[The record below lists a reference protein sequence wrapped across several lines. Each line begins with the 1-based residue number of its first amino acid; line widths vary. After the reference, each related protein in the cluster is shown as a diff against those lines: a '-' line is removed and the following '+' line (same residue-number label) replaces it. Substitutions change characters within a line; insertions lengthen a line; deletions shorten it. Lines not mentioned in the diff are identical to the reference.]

1 MAYGGAVTR
10 DRDQS
15 ESATGPVVL
24 GLPGVRVRTL
34 LTIRW
39 IAIIG
44 QLVTLIIVGVVLNYP
59 LSVWPILAALAAS
72 VAVNVGS
79 MLLHPAKAYLTGR
92 EATVHLAF
100 DLLQLAVLL
109 YLTGGLTNPFS
120 MLILVPVTISA
131 TLLSLRN
138 TVFLFLL
145 GTACLSALSV
155 SHLPLPW
162 PGEPLTLPVVY
173 RVGQW
178 AALVLGM
185 AFLTAYAWQVSA
197 EGRRRQ
203 LALVATQTALARE
216 QKMSALGSL
225 AAAAAHELGGPL
237 GTITL
242 IAREL
247 DDQLGNDPDFGS
259 DVGLLKAE
267 AARCREILVGIARR
281 AEAEQPFPA
290 LPLDTLMHEVF
301 QPFEGRNINLSINFT
316 NKTKDERPLTVARS
330 PELMHGLANLVSN
343 AVRHAATMVTA
354 DITEDRDLVC
364 VRIRDDGDGFDPVLL
379 PRLGEPYLGPSQ
391 SFSGGTGLGI
401 FIATTLLERTGATLS
416 FTNRDEGGAQ
426 VEICWPRRTFSA
438 EEIRP

>member
-15 ESATGPVVL
+15 EAATGPLVL

-44 QLVTLIIVGVVLNYP
+44 QLVTLVIVGLVLQYP
-59 LSVWPILAALAAS
+59 LPVWPILAALAAS
-72 VAVNVGS
+72 VAVNIGS

-92 EATVHLAF
+92 EATIHLAF

-109 YLTGGLTNPFS
+109 YLTGGLINPFS

-145 GTACLSALSV
+145 ATACLSALSV

-162 PGEPLTLPVVY
+162 PGEALTLPVGY

-178 AALVLGM
+178 VALVLGM
-185 AFLTAYAWQVSA
+185 AFLAAYAWQVSA

-259 DVGLLKAE
+259 DIRLLRDE

-301 QPFEGRNINLSINFT
+301 QPFEGRNIDLSVSFT
-316 NKTKDERPLTVARS
+316 NKTKDARPLTVARS

-343 AVRHAATMVTA
+343 AVRHAGTLVAA
-354 DITEDRDLVC
+354 EITEDRDLVC
-364 VRIRDDGDGFDPVLL
+364 LRIWDDGEGFDPVLL

-391 SFSGGTGLGI
+391 SGSGGTGLGI

-426 VEICWPRRTFSA
+426 VDICWPRRTFSA

>member
-10 DRDQS
+10 NMNQN
-15 ESATGPVVL
+15 EAAPAGPLVL

-39 IAIIG
+39 IAIVG
-44 QLVTLIIVGVVLNYP
+44 QFMALVIVGLVLKYP
-59 LSVWPILAALAAS
+59 LPIWPTLAAVAAS
-72 VAVNVGS
+72 VAVNLGS
-79 MLLHPAKAYLTGR
+79 TLLHPAKAYLTGR

-100 DLLQLAVLL
+100 DLLQLSVLL
-109 YLTGGLTNPFS
+109 YLTGGLTNPFAV
-120 MLILVPVTISA
+120 LILVPVTISS

-145 GTACLSALSV
+145 ATACLTALSF

-162 PGEPLTLPVVY
+162 PGEPLTLPVAY

-178 AALVLGM
+178 MALAFGM

-203 LALVATQTALARE
+203 QALVATQTALARE
-216 QKMSALGSL
+216 QKMSELGSL

-259 DVGLLKAE
+259 DIRLLRDE

-281 AEAEQPFPA
+281 AEAEQPFPV
-290 LPLDTLMHEVF
+290 LPLDTLMNEVF
-301 QPFEGRNINLSINFT
+301 QPFEGREIDLSVT
-316 NKTKDERPLTVARS
+316 YASGALTERRLTAARS

-343 AVRHAATMVTA
+343 AVRHARTLVAA
-354 DITEDRDLVC
+354 EIREDRDFVC
-364 VRIRDDGDGFDPVLL
+364 LSIRDDGEGFDPDLL
-379 PRLGEPYLGPSQ
+379 PRLGEPYLGPSR
-391 SFSGGTGLGI
+391 SGSGGTGLGI
-401 FIATTLLERTGATLS
+401 FIATTLLERTGATLT
-416 FTNRDEGGAQ
+416 FANRAEGGAK
-426 VEICWPRRTFSA
+426 VDICWPRRTFSA
-438 EEIRP
+438 EET

>member
-1 MAYGGAVTR
+1 MAYSEAVTR
-10 DRDQS
+10 DKEQS
-15 ESATGPVVL
+15 ELSAEPLAL

-44 QLVTLIIVGVVLNYP
+44 QLVTLLIVGVVLKYP
-59 LSVWPILAALAAS
+59 LPFWPTLAALAAS

-79 MLLHPAKAYLTGR
+79 MLYHSPKDYLTGR
-92 EATVHLAF
+92 EASVHLAF
-100 DLLQLAVLL
+100 DLLQLSVLL

-120 MLILVPVTISA
+120 VLVVVPVTISS
-131 TLLSLRN
+131 TLLSQRN
-138 TVFLFLL
+138 TIFLFLL
-145 GTACLSALSV
+145 ATACITAVALFS
-155 SHLPLPW
+155 LPLPW
-162 PGEPLTLPVVY
+162 PGEPLVLPPIY
-173 RVGQW
+173 RLGQW
-178 AALVLGM
+178 MAMVLGM
-185 AFLTAYAWQVSA
+185 AFLAAYAWQVSA

-259 DVGLLKAE
+259 DVRLLRDE

-281 AEAEQPFPA
+281 AEAEQPFPV
-290 LPLDTLMHEVF
+290 LPLNTLVQEVF
-301 QPFEGRNINLSINFT
+301 QPFEGRDISLSVVT
-316 NKTKDERPLTVARS
+316 VPDGRGERPVTVPRT
-330 PELMHGLANLVSN
+330 PELLHGLANLVSN
-343 AVRHAATMVTA
+343 AVRHARSQVVAEI
-354 DITEDRDLVC
+354 DEGRDVICL
-364 VRIRDDGDGFDPVLL
+364 RIKDDGEGFNPLLL
-379 PRLGEPYLGPSQ
+379 PRLGEPYLGPSR
-391 SFSGGTGLGI
+391 SGSGGTGLGI

-416 FTNRDEGGAQ
+416 FSNQAEGGAQ
-426 VEICWPRRTFSA
+426 VDICWPRRKLSA
-438 EEIRP
+438 EEIEE

>member
-10 DRDQS
+10 DRDQN
-15 ESATGPVVL
+15 ESAAGPLVL

-44 QLVTLIIVGVVLNYP
+44 QFVTLVIVGLVLQYP
-59 LSVWPILAALAAS
+59 LPFWPTLAALAAS
-72 VAVNVGS
+72 VAVNLGS
-79 MLLHPAKAYLTGR
+79 SLLHPAKAYLTGR
-92 EATVHLAF
+92 EATIHLAF
-100 DLLQLAVLL
+100 DLLQLSVLL
-109 YLTGGLTNPFS
+109 YLTGGLTNPFA
-120 MLILVPVTISA
+120 MLILVPVTISS

-145 GTACLSALSV
+145 ATVCLTVVAFTS
-155 SHLPLPW
+155 LPLPW
-162 PGEPLTLPVVY
+162 PGEPLTLPVAY

-178 AALVLGM
+178 MALVFGM
-185 AFLTAYAWQVSA
+185 GFLAAYAWQVSA

-216 QKMSALGSL
+216 QKMSALGAL

-259 DVGLLKAE
+259 DIRLLRDE

-281 AEAEQPFPA
+281 AEAEQPFPV
-290 LPLDTLMHEVF
+290 LRLDTVAQEAL
-301 QPFEGRNINLSINFT
+301 QPFEGRGIELSV
-316 NKTKDERPLTVARS
+316 KYASGALAQQPVTVARS
-330 PELMHGLANLVSN
+330 PELMHGLYNIVSN
-343 AVRHAATMVTA
+343 AVRHARTRVEAE
-354 DITEDRDLVC
+354 ITDDRDVVC
-364 VRIRDDGDGFDPVLL
+364 LTIKDDGEGFDPILL

-391 SFSGGTGLGI
+391 SGSGGTGLGI

-416 FTNRDEGGAQ
+416 FANRQEGGAQ
-426 VEICWPRRTFSA
+426 VDICWPRRALSA
-438 EEIRP
+438 EETKP

>member
-10 DRDQS
+10 NMNQN
-15 ESATGPVVL
+15 EAAPAGPLVL

-39 IAIIG
+39 IAIVG
-44 QLVTLIIVGVVLNYP
+44 QFMALVIVGLVLKYP
-59 LSVWPILAALAAS
+59 LPIWPTLAAVAAS
-72 VAVNVGS
+72 VAVNLGS
-79 MLLHPAKAYLTGR
+79 TLLHPAKAYLTGR

-100 DLLQLAVLL
+100 DLLQLSVLL
-109 YLTGGLTNPFS
+109 YLTGGLTNPFAV
-120 MLILVPVTISA
+120 LILVPVTISS

-145 GTACLSALSV
+145 ATACLTALSF

-162 PGEPLTLPVVY
+162 PGEPLTLPVAY

-178 AALVLGM
+178 MALAFGM

-203 LALVATQTALARE
+203 QALVATQTALARE
-216 QKMSALGSL
+216 QKMSELGSL

-259 DVGLLKAE
+259 DIRLLRDE

-281 AEAEQPFPA
+281 AEAEQPFPV
-290 LPLDTLMHEVF
+290 LPLDTLMNEVF
-301 QPFEGRNINLSINFT
+301 QPFEGREIDLS
-316 NKTKDERPLTVARS
+316 
-330 PELMHGLANLVSN
+330 
-343 AVRHAATMVTA
+343 VTYA
-354 DITEDRDLVC
+354 
-364 VRIRDDGDGFDPVLL
+364 
-379 PRLGEPYLGPSQ
+379 S
-391 SFSGGTGLGI
+391 
-401 FIATTLLERTGATLS
+401 
-416 FTNRDEGGAQ
+416 
-426 VEICWPRRTFSA
+426 
-438 EEIRP
+438 